1 MRVLR
6 CSRAFYLPRA
16 GAPGKAAQ
24 AVQPPASLVA
34 EASVCLQT
42 APPNAQCVQA
52 LCCLAHCLTL
62 QSRGRAPASRVTPLI
77 SNVRHRGSR
86 MHSLAGHREV
96 STRCECRF
104 ARGIKAVLPRA
115 VRPSAASA
123 PLLVREAL
131 VSRTSSSAVSSVSK
145 PCLFKASMAPVPG
158 GGLLCNFWPTKG
170 REVNAFASVQLS
182 PWASR
187 RSARP
192 GCSSRAATS
201 FARGGGFGLFASGA
215 TQRTMRAGSVPLG
228 ALPNHS
234 INRTCPGKP
243 GHAGYLKR

>member
-1 MRVLR
+1 M
-6 CSRAFYLPRA
+6 
-16 GAPGKAAQ
+16 
-24 AVQPPASLVA
+24 
-34 EASVCLQT
+34 
-42 APPNAQCVQA
+42 
-52 LCCLAHCLTL
+52 
-62 QSRGRAPASRVTPLI
+62 PLI

-86 MHSLAGHREV
+86 MHSLASHREV
-96 STRCECRF
+96 STRRECRF
-104 ARGIKAVLPRA
+104 ARSIKAVLPRA
-115 VRPSAASA
+115 VRPLAASA

-145 PCLFKASMAPVPG
+145 PCLFKASVAPVPG
-158 GGLLCNFWPTKG
+158 GGLLCNFWPAKG

-201 FARGGGFGLFASGA
+201 FARGGGFASFSSGA
-215 TQRTMRAGSVPLG
+215 TQRTMCAGSVPLG
-228 ALPNHS
+228 ALPNPS